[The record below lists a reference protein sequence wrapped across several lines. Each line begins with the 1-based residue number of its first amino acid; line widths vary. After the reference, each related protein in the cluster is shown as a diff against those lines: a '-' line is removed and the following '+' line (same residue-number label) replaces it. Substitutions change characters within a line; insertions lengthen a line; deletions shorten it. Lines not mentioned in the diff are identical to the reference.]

1 MQKKRRGGKTD
12 GMKKVEGGGEG
23 KGGER
28 EEGGEGE
35 TPPSCA
41 ALAWGNPS
49 CLDFKDTHEEFNYA
63 QHLP

>member
-41 ALAWGNPS
+41 ALA
-49 CLDFKDTHEEFNYA
+49 
-63 QHLP
+63 